1 MFRNYVDCDLERG
14 MRLRSRVLAS
24 PFSGQ
29 RANLG
34 VQQPPTLA
42 VSNGQC
48 QESASHSLES
58 PVASQ
63 QGIVG
68 NSSGSID
75 QLKDLTSEEKLTIF
89 QQLLEDSPDLIQ
101 NYMDKVRTTE
111 DEKVSQSKR
120 NISS

>member
-14 MRLRSRVLAS
+14 KRLRSRILAS

-48 QESASHSLES
+48 QGSVSHFLES

-63 QGIVG
+63 QGAVG
-68 NSSGSID
+68 NSSGSSD
-75 QLKDLTSEEKLTIF
+75 QLKKLTSEEKLF
-89 QQLLEDSPDLIQ
+89 Q
-101 NYMDKVRTTE
+101 
-111 DEKVSQSKR
+111 EKSFS
-120 NISS
+120 